1 MTIHPAIAAPGCG
14 CDGPGARATLI
25 GVEDA
30 LSRIAGNVGPVCGEE
45 EVALW
50 QATGRVLARP
60 VRSIAMAP
68 PFDNAAMD
76 GYAVV
81 TTALTGDGPW
91 VLPVVAR
98 VTAGQG
104 GGPPIASAVAVR
116 IFTGAPVPDGADAVV
131 MQEDVTRHGDDI
143 HLSRRPEPG
152 HNIRRAGEDMVAGA
166 TVVARGCRLG
176 PRQIAACAAAGAGH
190 VHVRSEPRVVLLVTG
205 NEVQAPGADRSAAQI
220 WDINT
225 PMLSAALR
233 GAGVT
238 LVTVERSADN
248 RAGLARQIRDMAA
261 RSDLVVTTG
270 GISVGEE
277 DHVKS
282 ALADAGGTVLFSGV
296 AIKPGKPVS
305 FGRIGSTAW
314 LGLPGNPLSA
324 FVTWLVFGAAL
335 IRALSGE
342 TGAGPARRH
351 VVTAAPIRRKP
362 GRCEL
367 RLASLVGFDAL
378 GREIA
383 TFNNATHSGRVGGLP
398 HADGLIY
405 LPSDVD
411 TLPAGAFVA
420 FMPFC
425 LT

>member
-1 MTIHPAIAAPGCG
+1 MTIHPAIAAPGCA
-14 CDGPGARATLI
+14 CDGPGARTTLI
-25 GVEDA
+25 GIDDA
-30 LSRIAGNVGPVCGEE
+30 LCRIAEHVGPVSGEV
-45 EVALW
+45 EVVLGK
-50 QATGRVLARP
+50 ATGRVLARS
-60 VRSIAMAP
+60 VRSRAMAP

-76 GYAVV
+76 GYAVAS
-81 TTALTGDGPW
+81 TALTGDGPW

-98 VTAGQG
+98 VPAGQG
-104 GGPPIASAVAVR
+104 GVFRIAGAVAAR
-116 IFTGAPVPDGADAVV
+116 IFTGAPIPDGADAVV
-131 MQEDVTRHGDDI
+131 MQEDVTRVGDDI
-143 HLSRRPEPG
+143 RLSRRPAPG
-152 HNIRRAGEDMVAGA
+152 LNIRRAGDDMVAGA
-166 TVVARGCRLG
+166 TVLARGCRLG
-176 PRQIAACAAAGAGH
+176 PRQIAACAAAGAGG
-190 VHVRSEPRVVLLVTG
+190 VHVRTRPRVALLVSG
-205 NEVQAPGADRSAAQI
+205 NEVREAGADRADAQI

-238 LVTVERSADN
+238 LVAAERGVDS
-248 RAGLARQIRDMAA
+248 RAGLARQVRDMAA
-261 RSDLVVTTG
+261 RADLVITTG

-282 ALADAGGTVLFSGV
+282 AVTDAGGAVLFSGV

-305 FGRIGSTAW
+305 FGRIGGAAW

-367 RLASLVGFDAL
+367 RLASLVGFDAQ